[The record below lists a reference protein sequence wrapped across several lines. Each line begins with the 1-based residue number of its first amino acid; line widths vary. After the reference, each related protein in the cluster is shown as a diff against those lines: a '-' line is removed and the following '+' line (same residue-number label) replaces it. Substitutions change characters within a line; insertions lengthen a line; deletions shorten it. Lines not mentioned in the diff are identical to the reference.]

1 MTIYDKIF
9 SKIPQQFRES
19 ENFNK
24 ILQVFTTECDELLK
38 VFEDLKIAFLINSAV
53 GDQLDIIG
61 AIVVIARDGRI
72 DEEYREAIK
81 FKIFQNTSNGRVEE
95 IILILKTVTQ
105 ATKIVYSDHPPAA
118 YTIYTDGSKIDGNLN
133 ELIDRLTGAGIS
145 VTVEMGLGDPP
156 LVFPNIEPVYNDLI
170 DNNGNNIVNDIGLQ
184 IIVNINNAIGDDLLN
199 LYGGDGMGT
208 VATNSLTDNLGN
220 FIVINDGKK
229 ITVTDLGGNSDDK
242 GGYLPITF

>member
-9 SKIPQQFRES
+9 NKIPQQFRES

-61 AIVVIARDGRI
+61 AIVVIARDGRA
-72 DEEYREAIK
+72 DEQYREAIK
-81 FKIFQNTSNGRVEE
+81 FKIFLNTSNGRVEE
-95 IILILKTVTQ
+95 IILILKTITE
-105 ATKIVYSDHPPAA
+105 ATKIVYSDHPPAS

-133 ELIDRLTGAGIS
+133 ILIDRLTGAGIS

-156 LVFPNIEPVYNDLI
+156 LVFPNIEPIYNNLI
-170 DNNGNNIVNDIGLQ
+170 DNNSNNIVTDIGLQ
-184 IIVNINNAIGDDLLN
+184 IIVNINNAIGDGLLE
-199 LYGGDGMGT
+199 LYNGEGMGT
-208 VATNSLTDNLGN
+208 IATNNLTDNLGN
-220 FIVINDGKK
+220 FIVTNEGKR
-229 ITVTDLGGNSDDK
+229 IVVTDLNGDSEDK